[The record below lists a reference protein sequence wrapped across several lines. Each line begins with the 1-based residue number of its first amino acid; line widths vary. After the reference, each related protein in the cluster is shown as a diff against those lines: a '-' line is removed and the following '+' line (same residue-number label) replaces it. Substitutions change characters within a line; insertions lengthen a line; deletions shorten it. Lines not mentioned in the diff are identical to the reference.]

1 MNRWILL
8 GTAIA
13 FETRRHA
20 GTTRVSR
27 TPGWLVVAA
36 IGYVSAFAGLTLVLR
51 TGLAIGVAYGIWG
64 AVATAGTAALAAVFF
79 GEPLT
84 WPVVG
89 GIALIIVG
97 VMFVELGSQP
107 PKEQPT

>member
-1 MNRWILL
+1 VKRWILL

-13 FETRRHA
+13 FELV
-20 GTTRVSR
+20 GTVALRASQEHKA
-27 TPGWLVVAA
+27 WLVLVV
-36 IGYVSAFAGLTLVLR
+36 IGYVCAFVGLTLVLR

-64 AVATAGTAALAAVFF
+64 AVATAGTAALAAIFF
-79 GEPLT
+79 DEPLT

-97 VMFVELGSQP
+97 VMLVELGSHAP
-107 PKEQPT
+107 TEQST

>member
-1 MNRWILL
+1 VNRWILL
-8 GTAIA
+8 GTAIV
-13 FETRRHA
+13 FELAATLALRASHEHR
-20 GTTRVSR
+20 
-27 TPGWLVVAA
+27 GWLVVAA

-64 AVATAGTAALAAVFF
+64 AVATAGTAALAAAFF

>member
-1 MNRWILL
+1 MDPP

-13 FETRRHA
+13 FELM
-20 GTTRVSR
+20 GTLALRASQEYKV
-27 TPGWLVVAA
+27 WLVLAV
-36 IGYVSAFAGLTLVLR
+36 IGYVGAFVGLTLVLR

-64 AVATAGTAALAAVFF
+64 AVATAGTAALASVFF

-89 GIALIIVG
+89 GIALITVG
-97 VMFVELGSQP
+97 VMFVELGSQST
-107 PKEQPT
+107 KERST

>member
-1 MNRWILL
+1 MKRWILL

-13 FETRRHA
+13 FELV
-20 GTTRVSR
+20 GTMALRASQEHR
-27 TPGWLVVAA
+27 GWLVLAV
-36 IGYVSAFAGLTLVLR
+36 IGYVCAFLGLMLVLR

-64 AVATAGTAALAAVFF
+64 AVATAGTAALAAVVFD
-79 GEPLT
+79 EPLT

-97 VMFVELGSQP
+97 VVFVEMGSHSP
-107 PKEQPT
+107 EEQSI